1 MTILVRER
9 KFKAP
14 ISSASKRTMLGNF
27 VSACLADLNLPSN
40 RLITQTCCYLLFM
53 LWLLLTLINPRDKP
67 GSIDPDAYDVM
78 AAVWA
83 LGYILSDVQMMCQ
96 VTKIVS

>member
-1 MTILVRER
+1 M
-9 KFKAP
+9 F
-14 ISSASKRTMLGNF
+14 SSFPLGVF
-27 VSACLADLNLPSN
+27 VSSCLADLRLPSN
-40 RLITQTCCYLLFM
+40 RLVTQTCCYLLFM
-53 LWLLLTLINPRDKP
+53 LWLLLTLINPEDEP

-96 VTKIVS
+96 VWHECNGIWLWN